1 MKTISAIK
9 IVLASGSPR
18 RQKIL
23 SDIGFEFEVAPQ
35 VVREAIISGESPVE
49 HVRRLSREKAE
60 AAVPSF
66 GDHLIISADTI
77 VVLRDVIYGKPES
90 EKDARRML
98 SALSGHTHT
107 VFTGLTM
114 IVPSESLSRFGYDS
128 TRVTFNSLTPEDI
141 DRYVRSGEPM
151 DKAGS
156 YGIQGMGSFLVA
168 GIDGELDTVIGFPSR
183 LFETMFEEIS
193 SCLKR

>member
-18 RQKIL
+18 RQRIL

-35 VVREAIISGESPVE
+35 NVEEEIIPGESPTE
-49 HVRRLSREKAE
+49 HIRRLSREKAE
-60 AAVPSF
+60 AAGSSF
-66 GDHLIISADTI
+66 KDYLIIGADTI
-77 VVLRDVIYGKPES
+77 VVLGDTIFGKPES
-90 EKDARRML
+90 EDDARRML
-98 SALSGHTHT
+98 SELSGHTHT

-114 IVPSESLSRFGYDS
+114 IVPSERLSRFGYDS

-151 DKAGS
+151 DKAGA

-168 GIDGELDTVIGFPSR
+168 GIDGELDTVVGFPSR
-183 LFETMFEEIS
+183 LFKTMFEEIG